1 MGSKEK
7 TSMFQQGRGMNWTV
21 KKTTLIISKIEKN
34 NLLKT
39 ILFCQHIKSSLNK
52 KDKKQR
58 KHIIIIPVLSYTH
71 VLKHLWW
78 SLIYI
83 RFYNFQTIILTYYYY
98 YTKKENYLH
107 HRNYEILK
115 NNWSPITTTNIR
127 TYHKFISINFCQKS
141 FIYK

>member
-1 MGSKEK
+1 
-7 TSMFQQGRGMNWTV
+7 MNWTV
-21 KKTTLIISKIEKN
+21 KKTTLIISKKEKKY
-34 NLLKT
+34 LLKT

-78 SLIYI
+78 SLFYI
-83 RFYNFQTIILTYYYY
+83 RFYNFQTIILTYYY